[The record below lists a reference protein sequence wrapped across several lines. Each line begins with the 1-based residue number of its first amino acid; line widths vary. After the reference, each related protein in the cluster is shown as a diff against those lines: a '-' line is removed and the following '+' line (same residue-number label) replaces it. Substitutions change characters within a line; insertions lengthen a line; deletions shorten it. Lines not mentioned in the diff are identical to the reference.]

1 MVQDKIHEC
10 PSAQTE
16 TTPLV
21 IYVSSEKGL
30 PPSSFSANI
39 QTLDDQRERE
49 EVWEKDETGSEE
61 NRQTVLSPHRLL
73 LRSKEEKGRRPQFS
87 LFFSVKKKT
96 GSSYETG
103 RVRNFPFLRSALLLP
118 PAANIGGRKEGRT
131 PAPVFSLSAGALE
144 LYLQRRKGL
153 NQRRRGC
160 WNSVN

>member
-1 MVQDKIHEC
+1 MSLRKK
-10 PSAQTE
+10 
-16 TTPLV
+16 
-21 IYVSSEKGL
+21 VSL
-30 PPSSFSANI
+30 HPPSPPISKPWMI
-39 QTLDDQRERE
+39 RERE

-87 LFFSVKKKT
+87 LFFSVKKKPVLRT
-96 GSSYETG
+96 KRGGFEIFPSSE
-103 RVRNFPFLRSALLLP
+103 VPSSSP
-118 PAANIGGRKEGRT
+118 PPPILEEGRT
-131 PAPVFSLSAGALE
+131 PALVFSLPTGALE